1 MIPCDTANSFLR
13 YCAIPCDTAHTERMS
28 DEPIY
33 CAQKGCRAVVSKIG
47 AGCRNHSS
55 NLTKKRKMD
64 ALEQENSRLR
74 EENEKLKKEVER
86 LSSPQMGTNQV
97 VDEVATLRREW
108 SEMREK
114 IRGKQSGAS
123 CVSFFNQ
130 RCSDRDSKH
139 WCGVVEP
146 KSA

>member
-1 MIPCDTANSFLR
+1 MRKSKIAKGKKVYEIYMCPCDF
-13 YCAIPCDTAHTERMS
+13 
-28 DEPIY
+28 
-33 CAQKGCRAVVSKIG
+33 Q
-47 AGCRNHSS
+47 
-55 NLTKKRKMD
+55 KKRV
-64 ALEQENSRLR
+64 R